1 MICSLWRMV
10 IAHKYALINLKREK
24 IIAKSDFKLKNV
36 VYSVTL
42 ITPFYFGVIGS
53 KVLTST
59 LRSHINN

>member
-1 MICSLWRMV
+1 MV
-10 IAHKYALINLKREK
+10 MAHKYTLINLKREK
-24 IIAKSDFKLKNV
+24 ETQECCL
-36 VYSVTL
+36 SVTL